1 MTVTLIGFRDKFYYN
16 RRVPPHQKFF
26 LASVLILCAA
36 LWIRVVNLYGIP
48 LFIDEGIH
56 LDWEHR
62 WAINA
67 PQYPILMDGKPLL
80 IAWLV
85 LLKTLGPGQLW
96 IGRAAVGLA
105 SLITCAA
112 CIAIGTSL
120 SSRKT
125 GLLAGLI
132 YAFLP
137 QAVFFERQVIADPI
151 MAIFGTLA
159 IFFSLQLAKKQNAIN
174 IVMLAVSLAGAV
186 LGKLF
191 GVMYYVVPLFVIAF
205 ASENFRSLVRSM
217 RHYIASGILSAIL
230 IALFIFALGN
240 KIGVND
246 QQMASGQVG
255 FLNCPPVI
263 CKGDLSLEMEYLAS
277 AFRSLI
283 DLIPP
288 YFGWLI
294 VALACAALPLSHARA
309 PIRFL
314 ALCSLAMSLTF
325 IVISKDIPPRYMS
338 FIAAQIVILAAHGWV
353 MMMDRFGH
361 SALTR
366 AAITVLPT
374 LFITLQPMGN
384 LVALT
389 HNIAQAQLA
398 NLDSQGYRTND
409 ASGGGV
415 REAALAMLNVEK
427 ESPLPPVIITDNVS
441 LVLIAAQVDRSRIDV
456 RVGGETS
463 RGDIA
468 QWLMKRQPIYLI
480 DQVIPNTPRKDFME
494 GLITKEI
501 GHYQRMAGAREVRL
515 RQVVDTSAEFRRAF
529 FQIYFAQ
536 PEKLIEN
543 YQALIKTLPDEA
555 TVILYP
561 PQQRTMFG
569 DRKEVYA
576 IGDSWTLDNVGESLK
591 TITAGKQNLKMVFL
605 DEAKGDPNKLIE
617 TWLNTTL
624 FKVDE
629 QWFGAIRVIGYAGDS
644 TVTRTHPVGARFG
657 DGIHLESVEV
667 FDSAARRGEVVRLRI
682 IWKAENVVERD
693 FKSFAHIFIGDK
705 IVAQRDWRPV
715 GELRPTTTWKAGE
728 VIRDQFAIRIPAN
741 APSGV
746 YQLRIGLYD
755 MQTQERLV
763 VNGERDSVMIGEITI
778 Q

>member
-1 MTVTLIGFRDKFYYN
+1 MSPRL
-16 RRVPPHQKFF
+16 KFF
-26 LASVLILCAA
+26 FVSAIILCLA
-36 LWIRVVNLYGIP
+36 LWLRVVNLYGIP
-48 LFIDEGIH
+48 LFVDEGIH
-56 LDWEHR
+56 LDWAHR
-62 WAINA
+62 FAINA

-96 IGRAAVGLA
+96 IGRAAVALA

-151 MAIFGTLA
+151 MAIFGTLT
-159 IFFSLQLAKKQNAIN
+159 IFFTLQLAKKQNAVGI
-174 IVMLAVSLAGAV
+174 IMLALSLAAAV
-186 LGKLF
+186 MGKLF
-191 GVMYYVVPLFVIAF
+191 GAMYYAVPFF
-205 ASENFRSLVRSM
+205 ALLLIPIHKKIDRIKLSGY
-217 RHYIASGILSAIL
+217 YIASGFLSAIL

-255 FLNCPPVI
+255 FLSCPPLI
-263 CKGDLSLEMEYLAS
+263 CKGDLRLEIEYLAS
-277 AFRSLI
+277 ALRSL
-283 DLIPP
+283 LELVPP
-288 YFGWLI
+288 YFGWLVVI
-294 VALACAALPLSHARA
+294 VACLALPLSNERTRA

-325 IVISKDIPPRYMS
+325 IAISKDIPPRYMS

-353 MMMDRFGH
+353 MMMDRFGR

-374 LFITLQPMGN
+374 LLITFQPVGN
-384 LVALT
+384 VIALT

-398 NLDSQGYRTND
+398 NLDSQGYLTND

-415 REAALAMLNVEK
+415 RKAALAMLNAEK

-441 LVLIAAQVDRSRIDV
+441 LVLIAAQVDRSQIDV
-456 RVGGETS
+456 RVSGETS
-463 RGDIA
+463 SGDIA
-468 QWLMKRQPIYLI
+468 RWLMGGQHIYLI
-480 DQVIPNTPRKDFME
+480 DQVISNTPPKDFID
-494 GLITKEI
+494 GLITKEV
-501 GHYQRMAGAREVRL
+501 GRYPRMAGAREVRL
-515 RQVVDTSAEFRRAF
+515 RQVVDTSAKFRHAF
-529 FQIYFAQ
+529 FQNHFAQ
-536 PEKLIEN
+536 PEKLAGN
-543 YQALIKTLPDEA
+543 YQALIKTLPDET
-555 TVILYP
+555 TVMLYP
-561 PQQRTMFG
+561 PQQRAMFG
-569 DRKEVYA
+569 DRKDVYA
-576 IGDSWTLDNVGESLK
+576 IGDSWTLDNVSESLK
-591 TITAGKQNLKMVFL
+591 TITASKQNLKIVFL
-605 DEAKGDPNKLIE
+605 DDVKGDPNKLIE
-617 TWLNTTL
+617 TWLNTNL

-629 QWFGAIRVIGYAGDS
+629 QWFGAIRMIGYAGDS
-644 TVTRTHPVGARFG
+644 TVTQTHPVGARFG
-657 DGIHLESVEV
+657 DGIRLEKVEV
-667 FDSAARRGEVVRLRI
+667 IDSVARRGEVLRLRL
-682 IWKAENVVERD
+682 IWKAESAVGRD
-693 FKSFAHIFIGDK
+693 FKSFTHIFIDDK
-705 IVAQRDWRPV
+705 IVAQRDGQPV

-728 VIRDQFAIRIPAN
+728 TIRDQFAIRIPN
-741 APSGV
+741 DAPSGV

-755 MQTQERLV
+755 LTTLERLA
-763 VNGERDSVMIGEITI
+763 VNGGEFIVLGEITI